1 MVSKEEKENIYKAI
15 NNVSKKV
22 NDIEKKLDDVL
33 HDLHKQNAEKIEMDE
48 NGIIDIAD
56 SVSAH
61 DDAIMEL
68 AEIVSSIVEGE

>member
-1 MVSKEEKENIYKAI
+1 MIGKNEKDEIYKAI

-33 HDLHKQNAEKIEMDE
+33 HDLYKQNADKIESDE
-48 NGIIDIAD
+48 NGIMDIAD

-68 AEIVSSIVEGE
+68 AEIVSGIVEGE